1 MVGITSIG
9 IHIPFYML
17 ARELIS
23 KAWGS
28 RSIGGQKS
36 IANYDEDSITMA
48 VEAANGCWDSQDR
61 QEIDSIFFCSTTSPY
76 KEKQCS
82 AIVATATDLKRD
94 ILACDLANSIR
105 AGSLGLRLAMD
116 SVKSGSARNVMVV
129 GSDCRI
135 GYPQSEDEQLFGDGA
150 AAVVVGEKDPIAI
163 IEYCD
168 SLTNEM
174 TDIWR
179 TEKDQFVRS
188 WENRWVLTHGYTRTM
203 SEIIS
208 RMMTE
213 KNLKPDSF
221 SKVVLYAPDQRSHRG
236 LAQSLGFNV
245 KEQLQ
250 DPFVSSIGNAGAASI
265 FLMLAAAFEGSKPG
279 DKILLVSYGDG
290 ADVFILKVTEKIKEF
305 KYKIGLG
312 AKLSNRKAIMSY
324 EKYLAFRNILETVPE
339 APFAI
344 DSAATVLWRD
354 KSWVMNLHGSR
365 CKKCGLVSFPVQRVC
380 LACQSKD
387 DLEEVRLSDKKG
399 KVFTYSLDYLAGTPA
414 PPVVQ
419 TVLESSE
426 GAARIYCM
434 MTDVEPKEVKVDME
448 VKMTFRRIRE
458 ARGFYNYFW
467 KCRPLRGG
475 F

>member
-1 MVGITSIG
+1 MVGIKSISV
-9 IHIPFYML
+9 HIPFIML
-17 ARELIS
+17 PRELIS

-36 IANYDEDSITMA
+36 VANYDEDSITMA
-48 VEAANGCWDSQDR
+48 VEAASGCLNSEDR
-61 QEIDSIFFCSTTSPY
+61 QEMDSIFFCSTTSPY
-76 KEKQCS
+76 KEKQS
-82 AIVATATDLKRD
+82 STLIAAAADLKRD
-94 ILACDLANSIR
+94 ILTCDLANSIR
-105 AGSLGLRLAMD
+105 AGSLGLRLAID
-116 SVKSGSARNVMVV
+116 SVKSGSAKNVMVV
-129 GSDCRI
+129 ASDCRI

-150 AAVVVGEKDPIAI
+150 AAVVVGEKDPIAT
-163 IEYCD
+163 IEFCD
-168 SLTNEM
+168 SLTNEI

-188 WENRWVLTHGYTRTM
+188 WENRWVLTYGYTKM
-203 SEIIS
+203 LSEIIS
-208 RMMTE
+208 KMMKE

-221 SKVVLYAPDQRSHRG
+221 SKIVLYAPDQRSHRA
-236 LAQSLGFNV
+236 LAQSLKFDV
-245 KEQLQ
+245 MEQLQ
-250 DPFVSSIGNAGAASI
+250 DPLISSVGNAGAASI
-265 FLMLAAAFEGSKPG
+265 FLMLAAALEGSNPG
-279 DKILLVSYGDG
+279 DQILLANYGDG
-290 ADVFILKVTEKIKEF
+290 ADVFILKVTDKIKEF
-305 KYKIGLG
+305 KDHIGLG
-312 AKLSNRKAIMSY
+312 AKLSHRKAILSY
-324 EKYLAFRNILETVPE
+324 EKYLAFRDILETVPE
-339 APFAI
+339 APFSI

-380 LACQSKD
+380 FACQSKD
-387 DLEEVRLSDKKG
+387 DFEEVRLSDKKG

-434 MTDVEPKEVKVDME
+434 MTDVDPKEVKVDME

>member
-1 MVGITSIG
+1 MVGIKSISV
-9 IHIPFYML
+9 HIPFIML
-17 ARELIS
+17 PRELIS

-28 RSIGGQKS
+28 RSLGGQKS
-36 IANYDEDSITMA
+36 VANYDEDSITMA
-48 VEAANGCWDSQDR
+48 VEAASGCLNSQDR
-61 QEIDSIFFCSTTSPY
+61 QEMDSIFFCSTTSPY
-76 KEKQCS
+76 KEKQS
-82 AIVATATDLKRD
+82 STTVATATDLKTD
-94 ILACDLANSIR
+94 ILACDFANSIR
-105 AGSLGLRLAMD
+105 AGSLGLRLAIN
-116 SVKSGSARNVMVV
+116 SVKSGAAKNVMVV
-129 GSDCRI
+129 ASDCRI

-150 AAVVVGEKDPIAI
+150 AAVVVGEEDPIAT
-163 IEYCD
+163 IEYCN
-168 SLTNEM
+168 SLTNEI

-188 WENRWVLTHGYTRTM
+188 WESRWVLTDGYTKTM

-208 RMMTE
+208 GMMKE
-213 KNLKPDSF
+213 KNFKPDSF
-221 SKVVLYAPDQRSHRG
+221 SKVVLYAPDQRTHRT
-236 LAQSLGFNV
+236 LAQSLKFDI

-250 DPFVSSIGNAGAASI
+250 DPLISSVGNTGTASI
-265 FLMLAAAFEGSKPG
+265 FLMLAAAFEDSKPG

-290 ADVFILKVTEKIKEF
+290 ADIFILKVTDKIKEF
-305 KYKIGLG
+305 KPKIGLG

-324 EKYLAFRNILETVPE
+324 EKYLSFKNILETVPE
-339 APFAI
+339 APFSI

-354 KSWVMNLHGSR
+354 KSWVMNLNGSR
-365 CKKCGLVSFPVQRVC
+365 CKKCGLVSFPIQRVC
-380 LACQSKD
+380 FACQSKD
-387 DLEEVRLSDKKG
+387 DLEEVRLSDKEG

-426 GAARIYCM
+426 GSARIYCM
-434 MTDVEPKEVKVDME
+434 MTDVDPKEVKVDME